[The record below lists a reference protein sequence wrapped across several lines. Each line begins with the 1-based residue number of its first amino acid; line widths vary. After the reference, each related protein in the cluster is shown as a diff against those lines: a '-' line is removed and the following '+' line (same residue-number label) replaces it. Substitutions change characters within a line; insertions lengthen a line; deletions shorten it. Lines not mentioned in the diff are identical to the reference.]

1 MKEQRFQKAEY
12 AAWVGIIG
20 NLLLS
25 LVKGVAGMIANSKA
39 LIADAAHSASD
50 VAGSIAVLIG
60 LRAAQLPPDK
70 DHPYGHGKAE
80 NIAAII
86 VSVILFFVGVEV
98 AYSSIRGLFQQHIE
112 APGMLAI
119 YATILSIIVKES
131 MFQYKYRVGKKINS
145 PAVIANAWE
154 HRSDVYSSIGA
165 LIGIGG
171 AVFGGKYQI
180 HWLLYLDPLAGAV
193 VAIIIL
199 KMAYDLGRETIH
211 NTLDRVLQEDETKE
225 YVAAVEKVFGVMHV
239 DELFAREH
247 GHYVIVDLK
256 IAVDPKITVEQGHQI
271 GKEVKKTLLLQFHN
285 VKDVFVHINPY
296 QTTYY
301 QKQSDEP
308 FLIQ

>member
-1 MKEQRFQKAEY
+1 MKEQRFQKAEF

-20 NLLLS
+20 NLFLAV
-25 LVKGVAGMIANSKA
+25 VKGGLGWIASSKA
-39 LIADAAHSASD
+39 LIADAAHSFSD

-86 VSVILFFVGVEV
+86 VAVILFFVGVEV
-98 AYSSIRGLFQQHIE
+98 GYSSLRGMFQAKIE
-112 APGMLAI
+112 APGILAI
-119 YATILSIIVKES
+119 YGALLSIIVKEA

-171 AVFGGKYQI
+171 AILGGKWNI
-180 HWLLYLDPLAGAV
+180 HWLLYLDPLAGFV
-193 VAIIIL
+193 VAIAIM
-199 KMAYDLGRETIH
+199 KMAYDLGKETIH

-225 YVAAVEKVFGVMHV
+225 YIAAVEKVVGVMHV
-239 DELFAREH
+239 DEFYAREH

-256 IAVDPKITVEQGHQI
+256 IAVNPRITVEEGHQI
-271 GKEVKKTLLLQFHN
+271 GKEVKKTLLSQFHN
-285 VKDVFVHINPY
+285 IKDVFVHINPY
-296 QTTYY
+296 QATYY
-301 QKQSDEP
+301 QEQSDEP